1 LLDVLREPSAGDP
14 MRPEVRWTNLSLK
27 EMSRRFAEKGTPAS
41 KRVLKTLGFVKRKAH
56 KTLAMGDHP
65 DRDTQFQNIAKL
77 KQEFLDAGLP
87 VLSIDTKK
95 EGVSGHFLSRRETV
109 FARRS
114 ARLRPRLSQLR

>member
-1 LLDVLREPSAGDP
+1 

-27 EMSRRFAEKGTPAS
+27 EMSRQLAEKGTPAS
-41 KRVLKTLGFVKRKAH
+41 KRVLRPLLKKLGFVKRKAH

-65 DRDTQFQNIAKL
+65 DRDAQFQNIAKI

-95 EGVSGHFLSRRETV
+95 KAVFL
-109 FARRS
+109 AR
-114 ARLRPRLSQLR
+114 P